1 MVQTVLIIKHSSAT
15 AEMETGKAV
24 DELVSLF
31 SGIYRLS
38 RIAAVLNNP
47 VGFLLPS
54 NQSLKAWFYTKKR
67 KIFSFAGLPG
77 YSRRGERGW
86 GKGRGGDR
94 EQKAPSLSLLFRFPD
109 FPTCHSP
116 TPRFKSLGFL

>member
-31 SGIYRLS
+31 SGIYRVS

-54 NQSLKAWFYTKKR
+54 NQSVKAWFYTKKR
-67 KIFSFAGLPG
+67 KISSFAGLPR

-86 GKGRGGDR
+86 GKKKGWGQRT
-94 EQKAPSLSLLFRFPD
+94 KSALSLPSFSFSRFPHLSQS
-109 FPTCHSP
+109 HS
-116 TPRFKSLGFL
+116 SL